1 MLKFHQDDDIFIVR
15 HSSWVIPALLLLIPP
30 VLIIELGP
38 SLIDGTI
45 DRSEAA
51 GLALGFILPVAAFYF
66 LFEQSE
72 FRFSNDD
79 GQFRWRWRNLL
90 QREQGQVPLRRV
102 VKVRRD
108 ALESSNSSGLQ
119 YTYRLV
125 VILDDNT
132 IIPLSRGFSGL
143 HDRLLDRIVE
153 ELRAFL
159 GHFQRMP

>member
-1 MLKFHQDDDIFIVR
+1 MLKYKQDDEHFTIR
-15 HSSWVIPALLLLIPP
+15 YSSWVIAALLMLIPP
-30 VLIIELGP
+30 ALMIELGP

-45 DRSEAA
+45 DRSEAV
-51 GLALGFILPVAAFYF
+51 GLALGVFLPLVAFYF
-66 LFEQSE
+66 LFEFSE
-72 FRFSNDD
+72 FHFSHQD
-79 GQFRWRWRNLL
+79 GLFRWSWRNLL
-90 QREQGQVPLRRV
+90 HREHGKVPLSRV

-132 IIPLSRGFSGL
+132 VIPLSRGFSGL
-143 HDRLLDRIVE
+143 HDRLLDNIVK

-159 GHFQRMP
+159 GHLERMP